1 MNGRPSLQKTAT
13 VILSMALATFWA
25 VDTGRAETENM
36 DPLKTIFLVCRHVGG
51 PTPADDLR
59 SYAEKNGL
67 SDAEMSEKLV
77 AFVKTG
83 LSDDA
88 DRIQQRMGGAAL
100 YGLAQFGGERERAF
114 VWDIMT
120 TSDNQHFQDVAIEIC
135 IRMMPDKWEEVV
147 REVATN
153 PRFSSYDRFLAYE
166 GAFLVGSNASPD
178 VRNRVAEVLSEFAE
192 REPGDGYQER
202 LRQWSAELQAR

>member
-25 VDTGRAETENM
+25 VDTGRAENENM